1 MTRRAPG
8 RRARARVKYRWQ
20 LTPRVPMMIRCGTV
34 AEPAESLPEF
44 TMRRTWPLVTSLL
57 LLAAGGGFAWWR
69 SGPLAVEVIAPR
81 RGAAVEAIYAT
92 GTVEPTVMLPIAP
105 RVAGRIVTLASDEG
119 RSVRKGEE
127 LARLESQDLD
137 STVAELAARSRYA
150 HAEFERMQALVKRG
164 VAAATDL
171 DRTRADAE
179 AADASLDRARAQRNF
194 MVLTAPAAGTVIR
207 RDGEIGQFIPV
218 GQPIFYLSCCAP
230 LRVSADVDEEDI
242 PRVQV
247 GMKVVLHADALP
259 NRTFDGEVGE
269 ITPKGDPVAR
279 TYRVRIRLAD
289 PTAFSVGMTV
299 DANLIVAVREHALL
313 LPTVALAKG
322 AVWLVRD
329 GRLVRQPVQAGVTSA
344 AQTEIRSGLSDDAQV
359 VATLTD
365 ALREG
370 RRARAAPAAPPAPAA
385 AGAPGG

>member
-1 MTRRAPG
+1 
-8 RRARARVKYRWQ
+8 
-20 LTPRVPMMIRCGTV
+20 
-34 AEPAESLPEF
+34 
-44 TMRRTWPLVTSLL
+44 MRRTWPLVTSLL
-57 LLAAGGGFAWWR
+57 LLGAGGGFAWWR
-69 SGPLAVEVIAPR
+69 SGPLTVEVVAPR

-105 RVAGRIVTLASDEG
+105 RVAGRIVTLATDEG

-137 STVAELAARSRYA
+137 STVAELAARARYA
-150 HAEFERMQALVKRG
+150 HLEFERMQALVKRG

-194 MVLTAPAAGTVIR
+194 MVLTAPAAGVVIR

-289 PTAFSVGMTV
+289 PAAFSVGMTV

-313 LPTVALAKG
+313 LPTIALAKG
-322 AVWLVRD
+322 AVWLVRG
-329 GRLVRQPVQAGVTSA
+329 GRLVRQPVQAGVTNA

-359 VATLTD
+359 VASATD

-370 RRARAAPAAPPAPAA
+370 RRARIRTAPVATPAPAA
-385 AGAPGG
+385 AGAPAGL

>member
-1 MTRRAPG
+1 
-8 RRARARVKYRWQ
+8 
-20 LTPRVPMMIRCGTV
+20 
-34 AEPAESLPEF
+34 
-44 TMRRTWPLVTSLL
+44 MRRTWPLVTSLL
-57 LLAAGGGFAWWR
+57 VLAAAAGAVAWWR
-69 SGPLAVEVIAPR
+69 AGPVTVDVVAPR

-105 RVAGRIVTLASDEG
+105 RVAGRIVSLATDEG
-119 RSVRKGEE
+119 RAVRKGEA

-137 STVAELAARSRYA
+137 STVDELTARARYA
-150 HAEFERMQALVKRG
+150 HAEFERMQSLVKRG

-194 MVLTAPAAGTVIR
+194 MVLTAPAAGVVIR
-207 RDGEIGQFIPV
+207 RDGEVGQFIPV
-218 GQPIFYLSCCAP
+218 GQAVFYLSCCAP

-242 PRVQV
+242 PRVHV

-279 TYRVRIRLAD
+279 TYRVRIRLLD
-289 PTAFSVGMTV
+289 PDALSVGMTV
-299 DANLIVAVREHALL
+299 DANLIVAVREQALL
-313 LPTVALAKG
+313 VPTTTLANG
-322 AVWLVRD
+322 AVWVVKD
-329 GRLVRQPVQAGVTSA
+329 GRLARQPVEAGITSA
-344 AQTEIRSGLSDDAQV
+344 TQTEIRSGLGDDAQV
-359 VATLTD
+359 VAAPSD

-370 RRARAAPAAPPAPAA
+370 RRARIRAVPAT
-385 AGAPGG
+385 AGVPGRR

>member
-1 MTRRAPG
+1 
-8 RRARARVKYRWQ
+8 
-20 LTPRVPMMIRCGTV
+20 
-34 AEPAESLPEF
+34 
-44 TMRRTWPLVTSLL
+44 MRRTWPVVTSLL
-57 LLAAGGGFAWWR
+57 VLAAGGAFAWWR
-69 SGPLAVEVIAPR
+69 LGPVTVEVVAPR

-105 RVAGRIVTLASDEG
+105 RVAGRIVTLGTDEG
-119 RSVRKGEE
+119 RSVRKGEA

-137 STVAELAARSRYA
+137 STVQELAARSRYA

-171 DRTRADAE
+171 DRTRADAD
-179 AADASLDRARAQRNF
+179 AADASLERARAQRNF
-194 MVLTAPAAGTVIR
+194 MVLTAPAAGVVIR
-207 RDGEIGQFIPV
+207 RDGEVGQFIPV
-218 GQPIFYLSCCAP
+218 GQAVFYLSCCAP

-259 NRTFDGEVGE
+259 NRTFDGEVSE

-289 PTAFSVGMTV
+289 PEAFRVGMTV

-313 LPTVALAKG
+313 LPTAALANG

-329 GRLVRQPVQAGVTSA
+329 GRLVRQPLQAGITSA
-344 AQTEIRSGLSDDAQV
+344 AETEIRGGLADDAQV
-359 VATLTD
+359 VAAPTE
-365 ALREG
+365 ALRAG
-370 RRARAAPAAPPAPAA
+370 RRARVRGAPAATGA
-385 AGAPGG
+385 AGGR